1 MPQRLLALLAE
12 QHVDKSNE
20 QWQAATTVLQLA
32 RSPPVCCLRCQDKR
46 CDWSL
51 TCSCYHCVCACCRT
65 NYQEGL
71 KHVARNVR
79 RKGLGLEYNVYFR
92 PFNPDVLRAQHELYS
107 HQHMQRS

>member
-1 MPQRLLALLAE
+1 MRLVAHMQLLP
-12 QHVDKSNE
+12 
-20 QWQAATTVLQLA
+20 L
-32 RSPPVCCLRCQDKR
+32 CMCL
-46 CDWSL
+46 
-51 TCSCYHCVCACCRT
+51 CCRT